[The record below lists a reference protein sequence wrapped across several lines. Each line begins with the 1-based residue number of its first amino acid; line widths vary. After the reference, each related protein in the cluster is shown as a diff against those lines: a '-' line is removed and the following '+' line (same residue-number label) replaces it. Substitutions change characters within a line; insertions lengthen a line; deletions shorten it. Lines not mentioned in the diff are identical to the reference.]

1 MILKIVEHVWEG
13 VKVVSPGIEMLVFLL
28 IAFEVYVGIKERRRE
43 HRRKR
48 LVDERVAEM
57 RKAMA
62 EGQVLVLSNP
72 QSDDPRV
79 AGWAQA
85 VSNWS
90 EETRRLLKSY
100 SEHAE
105 FHVPGAG
112 ARCFRRF
119 RAAQL
124 KRAACPDDLRKFW
137 LGHASDDIS
146 DHYALQLLEDVK
158 RRKVVAASVGLGF
171 EVAESPYSFHYRG
184 LANAAEQTVTQ

>member
-1 MILKIVEHVWEG
+1 MILRIVEHVWES
-13 VKVVSPGIEMLVFLL
+13 VKVVSPGIEMLVLLL

-48 LVDERVAEM
+48 LVDERVSEM

-62 EGQVLVLSNP
+62 AGQVLVLSNP

-105 FHVPGAG
+105 TAFMLRMPSSPSSYGSRGAVFEYISLLSGLENLKGIIEKPGVY
-112 ARCFRRF
+112 F
-119 RAAQL
+119 
-124 KRAACPDDLRKFW
+124 
-137 LGHASDDIS
+137 
-146 DHYALQLLEDVK
+146 
-158 RRKVVAASVGLGF
+158 
-171 EVAESPYSFHYRG
+171 
-184 LANAAEQTVTQ
+184 